1 MSALDLGTD
10 EVLAEVRGMAGVIT
24 LNRPKAMNAL
34 NQPMVD
40 ALSTVLDAWR
50 DDEAVRL
57 VILTGAGERGL
68 CAGGDVVSLYHDA
81 KANGV
86 DGAKFWADEYL
97 LNLVI
102 STYPKPYLA
111 IMNGI
116 VLGGGIGVSAH
127 GSHRIVTDDTRVGMP
142 ETGIGFVPDVGG
154 SHLLTHV
161 PSHLGTHLALTGQ
174 HVGAGEA
181 IESGLADVFVPSA
194 QLEELVEALCASGDA
209 AVVEQFAVEAPR
221 GFAAEPQEVEDVYSR
236 ESVEDILDALDD
248 LAGQGREWAA
258 DAAKRIRRNSPLAL
272 KVTLESLRRAK
283 GQSLAEALDTEFR
296 VSVNMQRGHDFVEGI
311 RAQLVDKDRNPQWQP
326 ASLDQVQPADVEQAF
341 APIEDPRITE
351 PNLAA
356 RA

>member
-1 MSALDLGTD
+1 MTGTD
-10 EVLAEVRGMAGVIT
+10 EVLTEIRGRAGIIT

-34 NQPMVD
+34 NQTMVD
-40 ALSTVLDAWR
+40 AMVEVLEQWR
-50 DDEAVRL
+50 GDGRVA
-57 VILTGAGERGL
+57 VILLRGAGERGL

-81 KANGV
+81 LAHGT
-86 DGAKFWADEYL
+86 DGAKFWADEYA
-97 LNLVI
+97 LNLTI
-102 STYPKPYLA
+102 SRYPKPYVA

-161 PSHLGTHLALTGQ
+161 PSHLGTHLALTGA

-181 IESGLADVFVPSA
+181 IECGLADVYVPA
-194 QLEELVEALCASGDA
+194 EQLEALVDELCESGDA
-209 AVVEQFAVEAPR
+209 DAAVGVHARPAPAGFTAQHDLVEQ
-221 GFAAEPQEVEDVYSR
+221 VYDR
-236 ESVEDILDALDD
+236 QSVEEILSGLDEVDAD
-248 LAGQGREWAA
+248 WAR

-272 KVTLESLRRAK
+272 KVTLESLRRAR

-326 ASLDQVQPADVEQAF
+326 ATLAEVDEATVEAVF
-341 APIEDPRITE
+341 APIADDRITE

-356 RA
+356 RT